1 MDSTLPGASGP
12 AAGPHCFLNLQ
23 PPCGPGGL
31 GRGFSRA
38 RPGIARLG
46 ACAARD
52 EASKGLGLW
61 GLGQRSSC
69 PSARLALAA
78 AGLGCAVMRY
88 VIRCPA
94 ALQQHAVSCTQAKQ
108 AEAPAARFPMS
119 LVPRRVSLARR
130 PVYVA
135 QGQPWLRRPAC
146 LPACLLPVARLLRII
161 CLVHGQGVAD
171 QPLFSAFS
179 APQRSTQ
186 PDPLLHTS
194 AVCARGAIITERQCQ
209 NSCDSP
215 PQRQHLS

>member
-1 MDSTLPGASGP
+1 MRRPGRGKQGLGALGLG
-12 AAGPHCFLNLQ
+12 AALFMPQ
-23 PPCGPGGL
+23 RATRTRSGGL
-31 GRGFSRA
+31 RLRSYALCHSMSCSFAAACRVLYSGKASRGPRGQISHVARA
-38 RPGIARLG
+38 TPCVTRPQ
-46 ACAARD
+46 ACICSPRAT
-52 EASKGLGLW
+52 
-61 GLGQRSSC
+61 
-69 PSARLALAA
+69 LAA
-78 AGLGCAVMRY
+78 
-88 VIRCPA
+88 
-94 ALQQHAVSCTQAKQ
+94 S
-108 AEAPAARFPMS
+108 
-119 LVPRRVSLARR
+119 
-130 PVYVA
+130 
-135 QGQPWLRRPAC
+135 AC